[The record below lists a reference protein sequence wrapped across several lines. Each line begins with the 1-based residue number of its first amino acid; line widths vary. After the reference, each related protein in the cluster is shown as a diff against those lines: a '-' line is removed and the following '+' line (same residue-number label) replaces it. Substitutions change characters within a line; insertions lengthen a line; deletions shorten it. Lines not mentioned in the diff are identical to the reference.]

1 MDTLRDYVEFM
12 KGRDGVLE
20 IGHAVAREDIPE
32 LVERLSDRR
41 KIIIFRHVDGYS
53 CGVVANLVPSHD
65 GLRAAIGGD
74 DPYAAFLDGASRKVG
89 KEPGERDGLETMET
103 AGHDLLTLLPILTH
117 YEKDSAPFITAGI
130 VSAMDPDSGVVG
142 RGIHRMEYRGGNR
155 LGVSLLNP
163 PLSDI
168 LEKSRR
174 RGEQMPVT
182 VTLGVDP
189 VLFLASAMKAGADTD
204 KLEVCGGIKRRPV
217 RVTQSFDSAI
227 DVPAGAEFYLE
238 GLVDP
243 ADIRPDGPLGEIS
256 GYYLALEGTPTMI
269 VNRLS
274 HRPSPLYHAL
284 MPSSPEG
291 DAYLTFV
298 SRAHAEER
306 IKRLFPFVADIVF
319 VHRTFGMSVVV
330 VVKPADRARIRGL
343 MVSMIGFPMIKKVV
357 VVDEDV
363 DPYNL
368 NDVDWAIATRCTA
381 DRDVVIVSGL
391 PGQPIDPEIA
401 QGRGIAKIG
410 IDATVQG
417 KNIEERTR
425 VLAGNRTTVESVL
438 QSMGGAG

>member
-1 MDTLRDYVEFM
+1 METLRDYVDFM
-12 KGRDGVLE
+12 RSRDGVLE
-20 IGHAVAREDIPE
+20 IEHAVGREDIPE
-32 LVERLSDRR
+32 LVERLSNRG
-41 KIIIFRHVDGYS
+41 KIIIFRHINGYR
-53 CGVVANLVPSHD
+53 CGVIANLVPSHE

-74 DPYAAFLDGASRKVG
+74 DPYATFLDGANRKIG
-89 KEPGERDGLETMET
+89 KEAVERDGLETMDT
-103 AGHDLLTLLPILTH
+103 RGHDLLALLPILTH

-130 VSAMDPDSGVVG
+130 VSALDPDSGVVG
-142 RGIHRMEYRGGNR
+142 RGIHRMEYRGKDR

-168 LEKSRR
+168 LEKFRR

-182 VTLGVDP
+182 AAIGVDP
-189 VLFLASAMKAGADTD
+189 VLFLASAMKAGAETD
-204 KLEVCGGIKRRPV
+204 KLEVCGGIKGQGV
-217 RVTQSFDSAI
+217 KVMQSFDSAI

-238 GLVDP
+238 GVVDP

-256 GYYLALEGTPTMI
+256 GYYMALEGTPTMI
-269 VNRLS
+269 VNRVS

-298 SRAHAEER
+298 SRAHVEDR
-306 IKRLFPFVADIVF
+306 IKKLFPFVADIVF
-319 VHRTFGMSVVV
+319 VQKTFGTSVVV
-330 VVKPADRARIRGL
+330 VVKPADRAKIRAL

-363 DPYNL
+363 DPYSL
-368 NDVDWAIATRCTA
+368 IDVDWAIVTRCTA
-381 DRDVVIVSGL
+381 DRDMIIVPGL

-401 QGRGIAKIG
+401 QDRGIAKVS

-425 VLAGNRTTVESVL
+425 VLAGNRATVESVL
-438 QSMGGAG
+438 QSMGGVK

>member
-1 MDTLRDYVEFM
+1 METLRDYVAFM
-12 KGRDGVLE
+12 RGRDGVLE
-20 IGHAVAREDIPE
+20 IEHAVTREDIPE
-32 LVERLSDRR
+32 LVERLSSMG
-41 KIIIFRHVDGYS
+41 KIIIFRRVEGYR
-53 CGVVANLVPSHD
+53 CGVIANLVPSHE

-74 DPYAAFLDGASRKVG
+74 DPYATFLTGVNRRIG
-89 KEPGERDGLETMET
+89 KEPARRDGLETMDT
-103 AGHDLLTLLPILTH
+103 RGHDLLALLPILTH

-130 VSAMDPDSGVVG
+130 VSALDPDTGVVG

-168 LEKSRR
+168 LEKFRR

-189 VLFLASAMKAGADTD
+189 VLFLASAMKAGGETD
-204 KLEVCGGIKRRPV
+204 KLEVCGGIKGHGV
-217 RVTQSFDSAI
+217 RVVQSFDSAI

-238 GLVDP
+238 GMVDP
-243 ADIRPDGPLGEIS
+243 ADVRPDGPLGEIS
-256 GYYLALEGTPTMI
+256 GYYMALDGTPTMA
-269 VNRLS
+269 VMRLS

-284 MPSSPEG
+284 MPSSPGG

-298 SRAHAEER
+298 SRAHVEER
-306 IKRLFPFVADIVF
+306 IKKLFPFVADIVF
-319 VHRTFGMSVVV
+319 VPRTFGMSVVV
-330 VVKPADRARIRGL
+330 VVRPADRARIRAL

-357 VVDEDV
+357 IVDEDV
-363 DPYNL
+363 DPHTL
-368 NDVDWAIATRCTA
+368 SDVDWAVVTRCTA
-381 DRDVVIVSGL
+381 DRDLIIVPGL
-391 PGQPIDPEIA
+391 AGQPIDPETA
-401 QGRGIAKIG
+401 QNRGIAKIG

-438 QSMGGAG
+438 QSMGGVG

>member
-1 MDTLRDYVEFM
+1 METLRDYVDLM
-12 KGRDGVLE
+12 RSRNGVLDIE
-20 IGHAVAREDIPE
+20 HAVAREDIPE
-32 LVERLSDRR
+32 LVERFSDRG
-41 KIIIFRHVDGYS
+41 KIIIFRHVNGYR
-53 CGVVANLVPSHD
+53 CGVIANLVPSHE

-74 DPYAAFLDGASRKVG
+74 DPYATFLNGTNRKIG
-89 KEPGERDGLETMET
+89 KEPVERDGLETMDT
-103 AGHDLLTLLPILTH
+103 RGHDLLALLPILTH

-130 VSAMDPDSGVVG
+130 VSALDPDSHVVG
-142 RGIHRMEYRGGNR
+142 RGIHRMEYRGKDR

-168 LEKSRR
+168 LEKFRR

-182 VTLGVDP
+182 AVVGVDP
-189 VLFLASAMKAGADTD
+189 VLFLASAMKAGAETD
-204 KLEVCGGIKRRPV
+204 KLEVCGGIKGQGV
-217 RVTQSFDSAI
+217 KVMQSFDSAI

-238 GLVDP
+238 GVVDP

-256 GYYLALEGTPTMI
+256 GYYMALKGTPTMI
-269 VNRLS
+269 VNRVS

-298 SRAHAEER
+298 SRAHVEDR
-306 IKRLFPFVADIVF
+306 IKKLFPFVADIVF
-319 VHRTFGMSVVV
+319 VQKTFGTSVVV
-330 VVKPADRARIRGL
+330 VVKPADRAKIRAL

-363 DPYNL
+363 DPYSL
-368 NDVDWAIATRCTA
+368 SDVDWAIVTRCTA
-381 DRDVVIVSGL
+381 DRDMIVVPGL

-401 QGRGIAKIG
+401 QDRGIAKVS

-425 VLAGNRTTVESVL
+425 VLAGNRATVESVL
-438 QSMGGAG
+438 QSMGGVK